1 MKFYKEMF
9 KDRRFQ
15 KALTNYE
22 VSKGWS
28 IIFIF
33 YALLIAGMIGQL
45 LFHGMNALGFSDAEG
60 FAWFLGVICF
70 VAATYYIINYPIIG
84 VVCGAFMTVQI
95 AGTAAYFTYGSKGF
109 GMALAVFT
117 VVCVCSV
124 IVHYTALEDL
134 KNM

>member
-1 MKFYKEMF
+1 MKFDKEMF
-9 KDRRFQ
+9 KDRRLQ

-28 IIFIF
+28 TIFIF

-45 LFHGMNALGFSDAEG
+45 LFHGMNAIGFSDAEG

-70 VAATYYIINYPIIG
+70 GVATWYIIHYPFIG
-84 VVCGAFMTVQI
+84 LVCGALMTVQM
-95 AGTAAYFTYGSKGF
+95 AGTAAYFTYSSKGL

>member
-1 MKFYKEMF
+1 MKFDKEMF
-9 KDRRFQ
+9 KDRRLQ

-28 IIFIF
+28 LIFIF
-33 YALLIAGMIGQL
+33 YALLIAGMTGQL
-45 LFHGMNALGFSDAEG
+45 LFHGMNAIGFSDAEG

-84 VVCGAFMTVQI
+84 VVFGGLMTIQM
-95 AGTAAYFTYGSKGF
+95 AGMAAYFTYTSNGL

-117 VVCVCSV
+117 IVCICSF
-124 IVHYTALEDL
+124 IAHKTALEDL

>member
-28 IIFIF
+28 TIFIF
-33 YALLIAGMIGQL
+33 YALLVAGMIGQL
-45 LFHGMNALGFSDAEG
+45 LFHGMNAIGFSDAEG

-84 VVCGAFMTVQI
+84 VVFGGVMTIQMAV
-95 AGTAAYFTYGSKGF
+95 TAAYFTYTSNGLGF
-109 GMALAVFT
+109 ALAVFT
-117 VVCVCSV
+117 IVCICSL
-124 IVHYTALEDL
+124 IAHRTALEDL